1 MQQDSDDLG
10 ELSEVGGGCSAPRGS
25 VGALGPSANLLQSHK
40 APFPAPTP
48 GPLVVVCSSSL
59 RAGCVGHS
67 GEWRRVVGRRR
78 HTYTHTHTHTPE
90 PFQGAAACLPAL
102 GFLCYPTGQPMG
114 WARPGA
120 GRSTPQ
126 VIGKLK
132 PSRAM
137 GLRGGRLG
145 LTSSSL
151 AGPAN
156 TWGCLPGTGA
166 LPISDASGQGGTGG
180 LWGGNGSSV

>member
-10 ELSEVGGGCSAPRGS
+10 EWSEVGGGCSAPRGS

-78 HTYTHTHTHTPE
+78 HTYTHTRTHTRLSLSRGRQHVCLPWASCATPLGSPWAGPGLAPE
-90 PFQGAAACLPAL
+90 PHL
-102 GFLCYPTGQPMG
+102 
-114 WARPGA
+114 GA
-120 GRSTPQ
+120 GGSVSAGHRAHLGQARRWPKYTPSNWQ
-126 VIGKLK
+126 AK
-132 PSRAM
+132 AQ
-137 GLRGGRLG
+137 
-145 LTSSSL
+145 
-151 AGPAN
+151 
-156 TWGCLPGTGA
+156 
-166 LPISDASGQGGTGG
+166 SGH
-180 LWGGNGSSV
+180 GS

>member
-1 MQQDSDDLG
+1 MCGPQWG
-10 ELSEVGGGCSAPRGS
+10 VEAGGGETTT
-25 VGALGPSANLLQSHK
+25 HI
-40 APFPAPTP
+40 
-48 GPLVVVCSSSL
+48 
-59 RAGCVGHS
+59 H
-67 GEWRRVVGRRR
+67 
-78 HTYTHTHTHTPE
+78 THTHTHTPE

-102 GFLCYPTGQPMG
+102 GFLCYPTGQPVG

-180 LWGGNGSSV
+180 LGGGERFFSLTLLLGHVVASLN